1 MLAMYIYHFLYVMK
15 TRARQTRSF
24 TLREG
29 ATRSYGIFFFNQL
42 LTLSGREIIK
52 LAAYMTYFQNE
63 SIYIHKARLLSDA
76 CIVNNYR

>member
-1 MLAMYIYHFLYVMK
+1 MS
-15 TRARQTRSF
+15 ARQNVHQAGVLSQLISGHSMN
-24 TLREG
+24 LREG
-29 ATRSYGIFFFNQL
+29 ATRFYGIFFFNQL